1 MQKGGCCTVAWVL
14 KVCVILMTSVEE
26 EEEEETN
33 NRYIGLLIDVFEG
46 QLLLL
51 YNRHKKVLS
60 QKYV

>member
-1 MQKGGCCTVAWVL
+1 MAWVL